1 MQISSPD
8 QFVGQDIGAYQ
19 VERLLGSGRISAVY
33 LAYHTTHNNPVALM
47 TFILPE
53 SFSSGAQ
60 QRFWD
65 RFQRKAS
72 RLTTLQH
79 PHILPVH
86 DYGEYAGYPYLITP
100 YMTNGSLAD
109 LLKRKG
115 RLHHTEVLDILQQ
128 VVAGL
133 AHAHNNKIIH
143 TALKPS
149 NIVLNDQQ
157 EILVAG
163 FGLTQIL
170 QMRGI
175 KQDERPYG
183 HLFSV
188 AGTFLTPAEYIAPEI
203 VEGQSADA
211 RTDVYSLGVILF
223 ELLSGKPPF
232 KGKNPLEV
240 ALQHVQQPVPS
251 LHTQCPDIPLALA
264 AVVNQ
269 ALDRDPTRRFQR
281 IDELAEAFEQVSTA
295 FARKDNRKK
304 AKASSVQNTVEA
316 MPDTESAPGRWQL
329 QPPIV
334 TNKIAAIDLTAR
346 TTNDPEQV
354 QSAPPT
360 RSTKPRKPEPLVTA
374 ISDLEESPLENIEED
389 IFDLLAQPL
398 QEPMPLRNT
407 KNPTR
412 WNTSSRNTNAKN
424 ANSALS
430 SAKENLR
437 SLLFEDSKNSKPG
450 SKTRG
455 NTRLSRRKVVA
466 LLATGGAVAA
476 GAAFAINL
484 TGGNTTNQQAQTN
497 AANLAKNAA
506 LNFTNPANG
515 KASVLVHLSDGNFVA
530 YERACTH
537 VGVYVNYDPAQ
548 KLLVCPAHG
557 ATFDPAQN
565 AAVKQ
570 GPATKPLPKV
580 TVHINSDGS
589 IT

>member
-1 MQISSPD
+1 MQTPSPD
-8 QFVGQDIGAYQ
+8 QFVGQDIGAYR
-19 VERLLGSGRISAVY
+19 VERLLGRGRINAVY
-33 LAYHTTHNNPVALM
+33 LAYHATQNKPVALM

-53 SFSSGAQ
+53 SFSAGAR
-60 QRFWD
+60 QRFRD
-65 RFQRKAS
+65 RFQQKATK
-72 RLTTLQH
+72 LLTLQH

-86 DYGEYAGYPYLITP
+86 DYGEYSGYPYLITP

-109 LLKRKG
+109 LLKRQG
-115 RLHHTEVLDILQQ
+115 RLQHTEVLDILQQ

-133 AHAHNNKIIH
+133 AHAHKNRIIH

-157 EILVAG
+157 EMLVAG

-175 KQDERPYG
+175 KQDERAYG
-183 HLFSV
+183 HLLSI
-188 AGTFLTPAEYIAPEI
+188 AGTFLTRAEYIAPEI

-211 RTDVYSLGVILF
+211 CSDVYSLGAILF

-232 KGKNPLEV
+232 KGNNPLDI
-240 ALQHVQQPVPS
+240 AMQHVQQPVPS

-269 ALDRDPTRRFQR
+269 ALDRNPARRFQR

-295 FARKDNRKK
+295 FAKKDHRSK
-304 AKASSVQNTVEA
+304 AKASPVQNPESEEL
-316 MPDTESAPGRWQL
+316 PDATSTPERWQL

-334 TNKIAAIDLTAR
+334 TGKIAAIDLTAR
-346 TTNDPEQV
+346 KTNDPQPI
-354 QSAPPT
+354 QSTPLAKP
-360 RSTKPRKPEPLVTA
+360 SSPRKPEPLVTTTA
-374 ISDLEESPLENIEED
+374 AQEASPLEDIEED
-389 IFDLLAQPL
+389 IFDLLAQPP
-398 QEPMPLRNT
+398 QEPMPLYSSIP
-407 KNPTR
+407 PTR
-412 WNTSSRNTNAKN
+412 RTASPKNTQPTLAQAKTH
-424 ANSALS
+424 
-430 SAKENLR
+430 LR
-437 SLLFEDSKNSKPG
+437 SLLFEDSKTG
-450 SKTRG
+450 G
-455 NTRLSRRKVVA
+455 NKRLSRRRVVA
-466 LLATGGAVAA
+466 LLATGSVLAA
-476 GAAFAINL
+476 GTAFAINL
-484 TGGNTTNQQAQTN
+484 SGGNTANQQAQTQNN
-497 AANLAKNAA
+497 AANLQKNAA

-515 KASVLVHLSDGNFVA
+515 KASVLVHLSNGNFVA

-570 GPATKPLPKV
+570 GPATRPLPKV
-580 TVHINSDGS
+580 AVHINSDGT